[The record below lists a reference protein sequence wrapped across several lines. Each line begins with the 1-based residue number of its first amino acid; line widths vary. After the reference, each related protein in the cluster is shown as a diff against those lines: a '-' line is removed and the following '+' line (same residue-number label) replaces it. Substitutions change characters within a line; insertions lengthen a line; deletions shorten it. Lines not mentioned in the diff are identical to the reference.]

1 MTRESKIV
9 DLAEKRRELRG
20 HITETGEVVT
30 LDSLR
35 RHRIAEDDDDQGP
48 RAA

>member
-1 MTRESKIV
+1 MTRETKIV

-20 HITETGEVVT
+20 HITETGEVIP
-30 LDSLR
+30 LDSRR
-35 RHRIAEDDDDQGP
+35 RHRVGEDDDQGP